1 MIDIATE
8 LRQVETQLAQLQA
21 RQFRL
26 RAELE
31 TRTRELGGTAAIAGV
46 AQLVIV
52 PATQSQRYD
61 NKALAQIIAD
71 MVATGD
77 IDLIDWARRIAQ
89 ARQFTERSEHLRIVW
104 VK

>member
-8 LRQVETQLAQLQA
+8 LRQVESQLAQLQE

-26 RAELE
+26 RADLE
-31 TRTRELGGTAAIAGV
+31 TRTRELGGSAAIAGV

-52 PATQSQRYD
+52 PAAQSQRYD
-61 NKALAQIIAD
+61 NKAVAQIIAD

-89 ARQFTERSEHLRIVW
+89 ARQFTERAEHLRIVW

>member
-8 LRQVETQLAQLQA
+8 LRQVEHQLAQLESRKDA
-21 RQFRL
+21 L

-31 TRTRELGGTAAIAGV
+31 TRTRELGGSAALAGV

-52 PATQSQRYD
+52 PAAQSQRYD

-89 ARQFTERSEHLRIVW
+89 ARQFTERNEYLRIVW